1 MSIHDAN
8 TTSVVPL
15 PLDPSLP
22 MEDPS
27 EPSSHTLPSQ
37 TLPDWLHARIQ
48 TPDNITQE
56 RQITVSLDLATISP
70 LIQNAQLNPEQ
81 LAVVTAQPNRHWFWL
96 ALAAVKPTRSFIAL
110 HTSSPKGFPPI
121 KSFSLRLRAKP
132 QKK

>member
-8 TTSVVPL
+8 ATSVVPL

-27 EPSSHTLPSQ
+27 EPSSRTLPSQ

-48 TPDNITQE
+48 TPDSITQE

-81 LAVVTAQPNRHWFWL
+81 LAVVTAPAEPTLVL
-96 ALAAVKPTRSFIAL
+96 AGAGSGKTHI
-110 HTSSPKGFPPI
+110 
-121 KSFSLRLRAKP
+121 
-132 QKK
+132 